1 MNENEPQKADWIY
14 LRSGEAFSLWACL
27 HDGELISSRSDLL
40 DRVVNLEF
48 SVAHL
53 LDDDTKSTTFSL
65 NLDEVT
71 SVRSIGHFRWPGT
84 FEGRAN
90 NSREEYGQLVKDYL
104 AKWREET
111 VGWTEFE
118 SALRTDPLQIG
129 DASFVSRNDVTTLR
143 IGGFLDGEKFDD
155 IYFDVFL
162 RGKNLTA
169 SRSDGKDFSIEAF
182 IDLGK
187 KYWDDFGN

>member
-1 MNENEPQKADWIY
+1 
-14 LRSGEAFSLWACL
+14 
-27 HDGELISSRSDLL
+27 LL
-40 DRVVNLEF
+40 
-48 SVAHL
+48 
-53 LDDDTKSTTFSL
+53 
-65 NLDEVT
+65 
-71 SVRSIGHFRWPGT
+71 
-84 FEGRAN
+84 
-90 NSREEYGQLVKDYL
+90 KDYL
-104 AKWREET
+104 AKGRAET

-118 SALRTDPLQIG
+118 SALRTDPLQLG
-129 DASFVSRNDVTTLR
+129 DASIDSRNDVTTLR

>member
-1 MNENEPQKADWIY
+1 
-14 LRSGEAFSLWACL
+14 
-27 HDGELISSRSDLL
+27 
-40 DRVVNLEF
+40 
-48 SVAHL
+48 
-53 LDDDTKSTTFSL
+53 
-65 NLDEVT
+65 
-71 SVRSIGHFRWPGT
+71 
-84 FEGRAN
+84 
-90 NSREEYGQLVKDYL
+90 L
-104 AKWREET
+104 AKWRVET

-129 DASFVSRNDVTTLR
+129 DASFVSRSDVTTLR
-143 IGGFLDGEKFDD
+143 IGGFLDGEKFYDF
-155 IYFDVFL
+155 IYFHVFL